1 MAKHQ
6 ITMIKQLITDFF
18 NAIEENEYKT
28 NKNAKAV
35 FWANELQEV
44 GYNDENYISE
54 RKAKRYYE
62 KYVEEKEG
70 VSVSLPNSHQ
80 RDFIAKYLNYE
91 NYEDYVNKHTSPKK
105 KSSKKNEGF
114 DYNIENSPGKEKV
127 KKQKSIIVV
136 GIIIIVPFLFIYRV
150 SFLNNDSCFVWEKD
164 HYKKTS
170 CTTKNAISRNALS
183 IDIDTFKKVTLTK
196 GMEFFTNGN
205 PNLWYGSNT
214 EGKREFFTARGI
226 HPETLKELDPIT
238 PYILEKEGFSIES
251 KNAVNN

>member
-1 MAKHQ
+1 
-6 ITMIKQLITDFF
+6 MIKQLITDFF
-18 NAIEENEYKT
+18 NAIEKNEYKT

-70 VSVSLPNSHQ
+70 VSVSLPNSYQ
-80 RDFIAKYLNYE
+80 RDFMANYLNYE
-91 NYEDYVNKHTSPKK
+91 DYEDYVNKHTSSSK
-105 KSSKKNEGF
+105 KSSKKNNTF
-114 DYNIENSPGKEKV
+114 DDNVGDTSSKGKA

-136 GIIIIVPFLFIYRV
+136 GIIIIVPFLFIYRE
-150 SFLNNDSCFVWEKD
+150 SFLDSGNCFVWKKD

-170 CTTKNAISRNALS
+170 CSTENS
-183 IDIDTFKKVTLTK
+183 INNNVFSININSFKKVTLTND
-196 GMEFFTNGN
+196 MEFFTDGK
-205 PNLWYGSNT
+205 PNFWYGSNI
-214 EGKREFFTARGI
+214 EGKREFFTARGV